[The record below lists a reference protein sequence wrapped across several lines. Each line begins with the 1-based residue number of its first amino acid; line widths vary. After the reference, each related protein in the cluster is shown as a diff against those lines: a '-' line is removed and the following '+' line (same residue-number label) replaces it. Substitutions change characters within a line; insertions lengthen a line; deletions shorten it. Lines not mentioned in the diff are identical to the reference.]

1 MENNLPL
8 TSVLDQLLEKQIAFA
23 CWFNPKDNRLGIVA
37 GNASDVKLFDRFDQ
51 LNGEAGFVFA
61 PFQISK
67 KCPVILLKPAIYLE
81 DFKSADQLDFNNLVP
96 FSNEGRKDDHC
107 KSCTKEEYI
116 QTIEETVAAIREGEL
131 SKVIISRQ
139 IPINR
144 PFQSLGSI
152 FFQLHH
158 QTPNALTYL
167 VNLPAAGIWMG
178 ATPEVLLK
186 SEGQFFET
194 VSLAGT
200 QIRKYDSE
208 DYYWNTKDIEEQA
221 FVSRYMLD
229 VFFNFDIH
237 QYKTIGPETM
247 ESGKVAHL
255 KTSFF
260 FPAEKIENC
269 LGNFVDEL
277 HPTPAVCGLP
287 KKLADEFIREKEK
300 HDRKYYTGYLG
311 PWKLNQQVNLF
322 VNLRCME
329 ITNDEFILYAGGGI
343 TARSIPE
350 REWEETNQ
358 KAKTL
363 LSVINPESPL
373 PLPPDSTSSSTMRK
387 A

>member
-1 MENNLPL
+1 MANKLLLAP
-8 TSVLDQLLEKQIAFA
+8 VFDQLIQNQIAFA
-23 CWFNPKDNRLGIVA
+23 AWFDPMDQRLGIVV

-61 PFQISK
+61 PYRITRQY
-67 KCPVILLKPAIYLE
+67 PVILLKPALYLE
-81 DFKSADQLDFNNLVP
+81 DLISADQLDFSNIEP
-96 FSNEGRKDDHC
+96 FIKKSADNIHC
-107 KSCTKEEYI
+107 KTSIKEEYLR
-116 QTIEETVAAIREGEL
+116 TIEETVSAIRGGDL

-139 IPINR
+139 IPVKR
-144 PFQSLGSI
+144 SEGSLGGI
-152 FFQLHH
+152 FIQLHD
-158 QTPNALTYL
+158 QTPNAFTYL

-186 SEGQFFET
+186 SDGQFFET

-200 QIRKYDSE
+200 QVRKYDSE

-221 FVSRYMLD
+221 FISRYMLEL
-229 VFFNFDIH
+229 FYCFDIH
-237 QYKTIGPETM
+237 KYRTTGPETL

-260 FPAEKIENC
+260 FPVEKIEKC
-269 LGNFVDEL
+269 LGNFIAEL

-287 KKLADEFIREKEK
+287 KELADEFILKNEK

-311 PWKLNQQVNLF
+311 PWKLNKQVNIF

-329 ITNDEFILYAGGGI
+329 VTNDEYILYAGGGI
-343 TARSIPE
+343 TAKSIPE
-350 REWEETNQ
+350 REWDEINQ

-363 LSVINPESPL
+363 LSVIAPEQQGQNGPGDNPGQI
-373 PLPPDSTSSSTMRK
+373 
-387 A
+387 